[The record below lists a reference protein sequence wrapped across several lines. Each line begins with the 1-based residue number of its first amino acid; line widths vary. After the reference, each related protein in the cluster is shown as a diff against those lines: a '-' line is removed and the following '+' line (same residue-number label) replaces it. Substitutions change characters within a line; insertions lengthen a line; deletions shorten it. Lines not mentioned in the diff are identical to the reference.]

1 MNNQRSAKGRARD
14 CEFCKYQD
22 HVDEISVVE
31 HQKQFCRCLCV
42 VWLLTK
48 LVKRTMTRLLNQL
61 MYVGQIDFEALN
73 IIKIVDLV
81 FTDMIRDKIVAMED
95 GRKC

>member
-1 MNNQRSAKGRARD
+1 
-14 CEFCKYQD
+14 
-22 HVDEISVVE
+22 
-31 HQKQFCRCLCV
+31 
-42 VWLLTK
+42 
-48 LVKRTMTRLLNQL
+48 MTRLLNQL

-81 FTDMIRDKIVAMED
+81 FTDMIRDKIVSMED